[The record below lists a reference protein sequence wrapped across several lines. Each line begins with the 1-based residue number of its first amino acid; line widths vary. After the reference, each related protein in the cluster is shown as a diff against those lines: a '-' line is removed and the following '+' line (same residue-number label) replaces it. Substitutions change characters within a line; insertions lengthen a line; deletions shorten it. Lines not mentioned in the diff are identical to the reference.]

1 MRVLGDMKKYFAV
14 NLNPE
19 ERAELRK
26 LLAAGTAPA
35 RKIMHAHI
43 LLKADRGL
51 EGRALSDSA
60 VAEALETSR
69 NTVARVR
76 QRYVEEGLEAA
87 LNRRGPRRV
96 YQRKLDGAGE
106 AQLVMLACSTP
117 PEGQARWTLQ
127 LLADRLVH
135 LEVVDSISDQTV
147 RRTLK
152 KTSLSLG

>member
-1 MRVLGDMKKYFAV
+1 MRKHFTV
-14 NLNPE
+14 NLTPK
-19 ERAELRK
+19 ERAELHK
-26 LLAAGTAPA
+26 LLGAGRSSA
-35 RKIMHAHI
+35 RRIMHAHI
-43 LLKADRGL
+43 LLKTDRGL

-87 LNRRGPRRV
+87 LKRRAPRRV
-96 YQRKLDGAGE
+96 YHRKLDGTGE
-106 AQLVMLACSTP
+106 ARLVMLACSTP

-127 LLADRLVH
+127 LLADRLVQ
-135 LEVVDSISDQTV
+135 LEVVDRISDQTV

-152 KTSLSLG
+152 KTSSSHG